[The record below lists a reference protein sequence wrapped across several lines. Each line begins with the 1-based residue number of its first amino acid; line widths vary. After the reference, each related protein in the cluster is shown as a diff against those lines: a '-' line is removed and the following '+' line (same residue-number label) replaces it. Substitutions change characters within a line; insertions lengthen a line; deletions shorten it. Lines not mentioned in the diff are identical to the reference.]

1 MSYNLGKDFVFMK
14 CPICDFA
21 DSKVIDSR
29 PTDNG
34 GIRRRRECL
43 ACKNR
48 FTTYETYEVTNT
60 APLVVIKKDNSL
72 QLFDKNKILTGLLQA
87 CYKRPVTNEQIK
99 KIVDD
104 IEDELKN
111 TLKTEFR
118 TADIGKLVMLKLKEL
133 DEVSYVRF
141 ASVYR
146 EFTDVNNFF
155 DELMDLRDEAKK
167 Q

>member
-1 MSYNLGKDFVFMK
+1 MK

-43 ACKNR
+43 VCKNR

-72 QLFDKNKILTGLLQA
+72 QLFDRNKILTGLLQA

-118 TADIGKLVMLKLKEL
+118 TSDIGKLVMMKLKEL

-146 EFTDVNNFF
+146 EFKDVETFME
-155 DELMDLRDEAKK
+155 ELNQLKNDKSE
-167 Q
+167 